1 MVKDRCRRRPRGDV
15 SGGWEMSLRSRIGCF
30 VMPFKW
36 IVRGCFDLEA
46 AGVAWYY
53 AIFGRPN
60 PAWAKKKKARGK
72 R

>member
-1 MVKDRCRRRPRGDV
+1 
-15 SGGWEMSLRSRIGCF
+15 MSLRSRIGCF

-60 PAWAKKKKARGK
+60 PAWAKKKARGN